1 MLVQRERELAEM
13 PNAVGGELVLL
24 LLPIEFEEARD
35 LAHRSTLEAVADR
48 PIRPEISAGSG
59 ARPFPRADWSR
70 LDYSAATGIRAISIS
85 RSARRYS
92 TGITLTNLVR

>member
-1 MLVQRERELAEM
+1 MAERNAAIHAAGRLLGEVMLIQRERELAEV

-48 PIRPEISAGSG
+48 
-59 ARPFPRADWSR
+59 
-70 LDYSAATGIRAISIS
+70 GIR
-85 RSARRYS
+85 
-92 TGITLTNLVR
+92 GLK